1 MSFVY
6 SPALIRV
13 AGPDAGAFLDNLLT
27 RNLADLAPGALAYAG
42 LLTPQGKVA
51 FDFFAWRDMDG
62 AFLIEPAPARRDAL
76 RQRLGLYRLRA
87 KVEIGD
93 DARGLQ
99 GLIAFAPPPAAPDG
113 VLSAPDPRQP
123 GFGWRAL
130 GPATEI
136 AALAAQLTPA
146 LSDADV
152 RSRRIAAG
160 APDLAEDSGPE
171 EFFALEALFE
181 EFGAVDFHKG
191 CFIGQE
197 NVSRMKRRA
206 TTRKKLCRIAYDSDA
221 PVYGTTILAGEA
233 AIGEVRSS
241 AAGFAIA
248 ALRLD
253 RALEA
258 IDKGIAL
265 TVGGQAIRLAAP
277 AWLIL
282 PAAGETGSGGG

>member
-13 AGPDAGAFLDNLLT
+13 AGPEAAAFLDNLLT
-27 RNLADLAPGALAYAG
+27 RNLADLAPGGLAYAG

-62 AFLIEPAPARRDAL
+62 AFVLEPAPARRDAL
-76 RQRLGLYRLRA
+76 RQRLALYRLRA

-93 DARGLQ
+93 DPRGLQ

-130 GPATEI
+130 GTAADI
-136 AALAAQLTPA
+136 AALATQMAPA
-146 LSDADV
+146 LTENDV
-152 RSRRIAAG
+152 RARRIAAG

-197 NVSRMKRRA
+197 NVSRMKRR
-206 TTRKKLCRIAYDSDA
+206 
-221 PVYGTTILAGEA
+221 
-233 AIGEVRSS
+233 
-241 AAGFAIA
+241 
-248 ALRLD
+248 
-253 RALEA
+253 
-258 IDKGIAL
+258 
-265 TVGGQAIRLAAP
+265 
-277 AWLIL
+277 
-282 PAAGETGSGGG
+282 